1 MDGGIAQSMKFGVG
15 QPVRRFED
23 VRLVTGRGRYQ
34 DDVFLPRQAYAMF
47 LRSPRA
53 HARIVSI
60 DVQAAR
66 AAPGVLAVYTG
77 ADYKADGLS
86 MPKAVMP
93 RKKAD
98 GSPMFAP
105 QRPALVIDRVRYV
118 GDPVAMVIAETLM
131 EAKDAAELIAVVY
144 DELPS
149 VTSTDEAARP
159 DAARVW
165 DENPDNISHTVQHG
179 NKAATDAAFAQAAH
193 VARQR
198 YVITRVH
205 AQYMEPRGAIG
216 SYDAFENRYTLYA
229 DVNYPHRVRN
239 MLATSVFNV
248 PESAVRVVCH
258 DVGGGFGAK
267 GWQYVEHRLTLWA
280 ARKLGRPVKWTCERS
295 EVILADEHAR
305 DNVGDIELALDRDG
319 KFLGVRMHMLANLG
333 AYVGSD
339 RQLLTP
345 FGQIV
350 TLTGVYNIPAAHV
363 TIDAVLSNTNPT
375 APYRGAGRPEAC
387 YLIENIIEVA
397 ARELNIDRIDL
408 RQRNLIKPDAMPYRA
423 ALGPLYDCGD
433 FPKNM
438 AMALEHSDYAGF
450 EARRAASATAGKL
463 RGIAL
468 VNAIEQAAGPV
479 PEYAEVRFQPS
490 GSAMILLG
498 TKNHGQGHETAF
510 KQILF
515 DKLGIDP
522 NEVQFID
529 GDTDRVA
536 FGMGSNGSR
545 SMVTGGTALVL
556 AANKIIEKGKL
567 IAANLLEVGADDV
580 TFADGRFS
588 VVGTDRSLTLKQV
601 VAASFL
607 PARLA
612 KGLPPGLIESATYS
626 PEQSTYPNGC
636 HVCEVEVDPETGAVE
651 LKSYLVVD
659 DVGTVINPLTLAGQI
674 HGGVAQG
681 VGQILMEQVAYQPGS
696 GQLLTASFMD
706 YAMPRAD
713 TMCNIAIRSNPVPT
727 ATNLLGA
734 KGAGEAGTVG
744 AMPAVMIALLNA
756 LAPVGVRTL
765 EMPATSDRVWQAIQ
779 AARIAATGGTNA
791 TA

>member
-1 MDGGIAQSMKFGVG
+1 MKFGIG

-34 DDVFLPRQAYAMF
+34 DDIVLPRQAYSVF
-47 LRSPRA
+47 VRSPHA
-53 HARIVSI
+53 HARILSI
-60 DVQAAR
+60 DTKAAA

-77 ADYKADGLS
+77 EDYAADGLG
-86 MPKAVMP
+86 MPKAGMP

-131 EAKDAAELIAVVY
+131 QAKDAAELVAVEY
-144 DELPS
+144 EALPS
-149 VTSTDEAARP
+149 VTCTADAAQP
-159 DAARVW
+159 DAPRVW

-179 NKAATDAAFAQAAH
+179 NKAATDAAFARATH
-193 VARQR
+193 VVRRR

-239 MLATSVFNV
+239 MLATSVFKV
-248 PESAVRVVCH
+248 PESRVRVVCN

-280 ARKLGRPVKWTCERS
+280 ARKLDRPVKWRCERS
-295 EVILADEHAR
+295 EVILADEHGR
-305 DNVGDIELALDRDG
+305 DNIGEIELALDGDG
-319 KFLGVRMHMLANLG
+319 KFLAVRLHMLANLG

-339 RQLLTP
+339 RQLLSP

-350 TLTGVYNIPAAHV
+350 TLTGVYDIPSAHV
-363 TIDAVLSNTNPT
+363 TIDAVLSNTSST
-375 APYRGAGRPEAC
+375 APYRGAGRPEAS
-387 YLIENIIEVA
+387 YLMERILEVA
-397 ARELNIDRIDL
+397 SRELGIDPVEL
-408 RQRNLIKPDAMPYRA
+408 RRRNLIQSTALPYRTP
-423 ALGPLYDCGD
+423 LGPVYDSGD
-433 FPKNM
+433 FARNM
-438 AMALEHSDYAGF
+438 EIGLQHSDYAGF
-450 EARRAASATAGKL
+450 EVRRAASLAAGKL

-479 PEYAEVRFQPS
+479 PEFAEVRFQPS
-490 GSAMILLG
+490 GSVMLLMG
-498 TKNHGQGHETAF
+498 TKSHGQGHETSF
-510 KQILF
+510 KQILHE
-515 DKLGIDP
+515 KLGIDP
-522 NEVQFID
+522 AEVQFID

-545 SMVTGGTALVL
+545 SMVAGGSALVL
-556 AANKIIEKGKL
+556 AADKIIEKGKL
-567 IAANLLEVGADDV
+567 IAAQLMEVGAADV
-580 TFADGRFS
+580 SFADCKFS
-588 VVGTDRSLTLKQV
+588 VAGTDRSVTLKQV
-601 VAASFL
+601 AMASFQ
-607 PARLA
+607 PARLP
-612 KGLPPGLIESATYS
+612 KGLSPGLMESSTYA
-626 PEQSTYPNGC
+626 PEKPTYPNGC
-636 HVCEVEVDPETGAVE
+636 HVCEVEVDPQTGEVQLLA
-651 LKSYLVVD
+651 YLVVD

-681 VGQILMEQVAYQPGS
+681 VGQILMEQVVYEPGS

-713 TMCNIAIRSNPVPT
+713 TMCSIAVKSNPSPT
-727 ATNLLGA
+727 STNLLGA

-744 AMPAVMIALLNA
+744 ALPAMMIAILNA
-756 LAPVGVRTL
+756 LAPLGVREL
-765 EMPATSDRVWQAIQ
+765 DMPASSDRIWHAIQ
-779 AARIAATGGTNA
+779 ANHTEVRT
-791 TA
+791 